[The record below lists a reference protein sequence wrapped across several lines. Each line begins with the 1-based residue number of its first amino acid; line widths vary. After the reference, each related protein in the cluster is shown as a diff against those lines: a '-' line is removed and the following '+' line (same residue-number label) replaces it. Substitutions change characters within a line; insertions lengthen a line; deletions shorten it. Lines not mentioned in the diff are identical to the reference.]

1 MCRPSKL
8 EAMSLTRTLMRFVF
22 LAAIGHQVTYTFVEG
37 GIFSET
43 RERLG
48 RLHPK
53 VDEFVHCHLCVGTWV
68 GALLALVYRPNL
80 LADVNST
87 PPAVP
92 RQLANV
98 AGDAFL
104 IALGTRV
111 WNEAL
116 GWLRREVQV
125 KQKAIEAA
133 EDADS
138 DDRPAFP
145 GISIRPAAEHG
156 HGAGGS

>member
-1 MCRPSKL
+1 
-8 EAMSLTRTLMRFVF
+8 MSLARTLMRFAF

-37 GIFSET
+37 GIFEDT

-48 RLHPK
+48 RVHPM

-68 GALLALVYRPNL
+68 GAVLAAVYRPNL
-80 LADVNST
+80 LADVDSR
-87 PPAVP
+87 PPSVP

-116 GWLRREVQV
+116 GWLRREVEV
-125 KQKAIEAA
+125 KQKTIEAA
-133 EDADS
+133 EGDHAAYEDG
-138 DDRPAFP
+138 PAFP
-145 GISIRPAAEHG
+145 GISIRPHHAREISAE
-156 HGAGGS
+156 

>member
-1 MCRPSKL
+1 
-8 EAMSLTRTLMRFVF
+8 MRFAF

-68 GALLALVYRPNL
+68 GALLALIYRPNL
-80 LADVNST
+80 LADVNT
-87 PPAVP
+87 KPPAIP

-116 GWLRREVQV
+116 GWLRRQVQV
-125 KQKAIEAA
+125 KQKTLEAA
-133 EDADS
+133 ESAADQ
-138 DDRPAFP
+138 DRPAFP
-145 GISIRPAAEHG
+145 GISIRPARDQGRGA
-156 HGAGGS
+156 AGG